1 MKKLLL
7 PACVSVCVLSM
18 AYASD
23 DDAGWHEKYK
33 PLKATYLIYSGEP
46 DERAAPT
53 STDRKIA
60 IIVEGDPAK
69 EIFDSLYPDAK
80 GITCTTEPG
89 ERLRRKGDIWCSYR
103 PSGGYRC
110 FLGYN
115 LRNGKPDSGASC

>member
-7 PACVSVCVLSM
+7 LAGACALSV

-23 DDAGWHEKYK
+23 DAAGWYEKYK

-53 STDRKIA
+53 KSDRKIA
-60 IIVEGDPAK
+60 IIVEGGPAK

-80 GITCTTEPG
+80 GVTCTTEPG
-89 ERLRRKGDIWCSYR
+89 ERLRRKGEIWCSYR
-103 PSGGYRC
+103 PSDGYRC

-115 LRNGKPDSGASC
+115 LRNGQPDSGASC

>member
-7 PACVSVCVLSM
+7 FACVCALSA

-23 DDAGWHEKYK
+23 DAAGWYEKYK

-53 STDRKIA
+53 KTDRKIA
-60 IIVEGDPAK
+60 IIVEGGPAK

-80 GITCTTEPG
+80 GVTCTTELG
-89 ERLRRKGDIWCSYR
+89 ERLRRTGDVWCSYR
-103 PSGGYRC
+103 PSDGYRC
-110 FLGYN
+110 FMGFN
-115 LRNGKPDSGASC
+115 LRNGQPDSGASC

>member
-1 MKKLLL
+1 MKKML
-7 PACVSVCVLSM
+7 AAAWICVFST

-23 DDAGWHEKYK
+23 DSIDWHEKYK

-53 STDRKIA
+53 KTDRKIA
-60 IIVEGDPAK
+60 IVVEGDAAK

-80 GITCTTEPG
+80 GVTCTSEQG
-89 ERLRRKGDIWCSYR
+89 ERLRRKGDVWCSYR

-110 FLGYN
+110 FMGFN
-115 LRNGKPDSGASC
+115 LRNGHPHSGASC